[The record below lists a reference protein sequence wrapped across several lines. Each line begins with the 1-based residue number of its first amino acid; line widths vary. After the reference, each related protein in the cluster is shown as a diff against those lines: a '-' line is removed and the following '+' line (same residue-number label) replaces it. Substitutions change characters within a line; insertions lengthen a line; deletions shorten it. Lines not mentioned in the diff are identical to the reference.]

1 VLIPS
6 YIERESYS
14 CLITIRIHS
23 LPSIIL
29 PSRQNQPV
37 MKRINQ
43 YKKLFNVTP
52 STDLATLKKTYRNL
66 VKEWHPDKFQE
77 SDPMHEEAKLKGKE
91 VIDGYHFLV
100 SIAPETKEA
109 NEKEYLAT
117 IETGIDDFQHKGMVL
132 EVTFLNGATYEYF
145 GINKKAY
152 LKFLN
157 ADKQMRFAK
166 RNIFHSVTYRRTKK
180 AQEEEKAVIAL

>member
-1 VLIPS
+1 
-6 YIERESYS
+6 
-14 CLITIRIHS
+14 
-23 LPSIIL
+23 
-29 PSRQNQPV
+29 

-52 STDLATLKKTYRNL
+52 STDLSELKKTYRNL

-100 SIAPETKEA
+100 SIAKETKMV
-109 NEKEYLAT
+109 NEKDYLAT
-117 IETGIDDFQHKGMVL
+117 IETGIDDFKHKGLVL
-132 EVTFLNGATYEYF
+132 EITFMNGATYEYF
-145 GINKKAY
+145 GMAKNQY

-157 ADKQMRFAK
+157 ADKQLRFAK
-166 RNIFHSVTYRRTKK
+166 RNVCHSYTYRQSKK
-180 AQEEEKAVIAL
+180 AQEEEKAPIAL